1 MNIKIT
7 PKGLRVSQGYKQK
20 EIANKLNISLTQ
32 YRRKENGVAR
42 FYADEM
48 YKLSK
53 IYDVP
58 VSIFFEK
65 EVSLK
70 DTKEEVKWIN

>member
-7 PKGLRVSQGYKQK
+7 PKGLRVSQGYTQE
-20 EIANKLNISLTQ
+20 EIASKLNLSLTQ
-32 YRRKENGVAR
+32 YRRKENSIAR

-70 DTKEEVKWIN
+70 DTKEEIKWIN